1 MAFKNKISL
10 MKGVSI
16 EALPF
21 KKKKIEEELP
31 GP

>member
-1 MAFKNKISL
+1 MTFKNKISL

-21 KKKKIEEELP
+21 KKKIEELP